1 MRRCAILPLH
11 RGGVSH
17 EYFCRGTSC
26 IVAYLRSRF
35 FLFIAPLTCTA
46 LCWWFGTPAVQA
58 ANIWDG
64 GGANDFWG
72 TPQNW
77 DDNLVPAF
85 PQAITF
91 GGTTRLTPN
100 NNLASITVNGIA
112 FDASAG
118 AFVVGGNSLV
128 LGGDIVD
135 NASALERINNPLALS
150 AGRTI
155 NVPVGGNLTLGGA
168 ISGAG
173 SGITKIGD
181 GALTLFGATPI
192 PARRSLARQ
201 RLTEAHCLWVRGAHW
216 ATALAPEDWR
226 FQWLDACSWHWLA
239 GPYWFP
245 VYWQFGFDRQ
255 LGRGGEHGRVQR
267 YFGTQCDYRRDR

>member
-1 MRRCAILPLH
+1 MRAH
-11 RGGVSH
+11 
-17 EYFCRGTSC
+17 
-26 IVAYLRSRF
+26 LRSRF

-100 NNLASITVNGIA
+100 NNLASITVNGIT

-181 GALTLFGATPI
+181 GAADLVGANPYTGPTIIGSTTANGGTLFGG
-192 PARRSLARQ
+192 
-201 RLTEAHCLWVRGAHW
+201 RGAHW
-216 ATALAPEDWR
+216 GTALVR
-226 FQWLDACSWHWLA
+226 
-239 GPYWFP
+239 
-245 VYWQFGFDRQ
+245 
-255 LGRGGEHGRVQR
+255 
-267 YFGTQCDYRRDR
+267 